1 MIFILFISL
10 WISNSVS
17 AIVSS
22 TASSTASLDEKA
34 TPFPLSYKMNS
45 NASSPPQLYI
55 TNSDGKGIPS
65 LYSYDIIPNASATFS
80 GFKTVVSHASIGSAF
95 SIEPAATSKH
105 HDCGYGVTK
114 TSVSSNIYNCK
125 IAVNGGPFLFPDTF
139 PLLSG
144 NCSGVVVSN
153 ATTLKYASNFTSSG
167 NQFGLLRN
175 GSWILGNV
183 QSQQEINE
191 LEVIQLVT
199 GFTWLVHQG
208 NNVVMEPGG
217 KRAPRTTVGL
227 DSKGRLVIFE
237 VDGCE
242 DCPNATGPTVQEMAL
257 LLVQHDVVEAINM
270 DGGGSSSFV
279 KDGKVRDHPTCED
292 SYKRC
297 ERRVSNI
304 LCVRY

>member
-17 AIVSS
+17 ATVSS

-125 IAVNGGPFLFPDTF
+125 IAVNGGPF
-139 PLLSG
+139 
-144 NCSGVVVSN
+144 
-153 ATTLKYASNFTSSG
+153 
-167 NQFGLLRN
+167 
-175 GSWILGNV
+175 
-183 QSQQEINE
+183 
-191 LEVIQLVT
+191 
-199 GFTWLVHQG
+199 
-208 NNVVMEPGG
+208 
-217 KRAPRTTVGL
+217 
-227 DSKGRLVIFE
+227 
-237 VDGCE
+237 
-242 DCPNATGPTVQEMAL
+242 
-257 LLVQHDVVEAINM
+257 
-270 DGGGSSSFV
+270 
-279 KDGKVRDHPTCED
+279 
-292 SYKRC
+292 
-297 ERRVSNI
+297 
-304 LCVRY
+304 